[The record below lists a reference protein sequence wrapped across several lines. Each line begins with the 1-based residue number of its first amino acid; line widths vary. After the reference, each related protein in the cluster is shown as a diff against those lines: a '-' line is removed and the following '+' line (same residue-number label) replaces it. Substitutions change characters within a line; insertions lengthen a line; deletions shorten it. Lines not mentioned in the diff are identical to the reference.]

1 MTKVLFTHTDDQD
14 QFRSVA
20 MLTSNHS
27 KLERHVSKL
36 ILLVEAQQIPGF
48 PTRSQDI

>member
-14 QFRSVA
+14 KFRSVA

-48 PTRSQDI
+48 PTRSQNI